1 MVFDNAL
8 HLIILCQYLL
18 FLYNASSHVYKLS
31 EDLVLK
37 SNQKQ
42 EKMFYML
49 KSFCCIKYY
58 I

>member
-1 MVFDNAL
+1 MLPVIARDK
-8 HLIILCQYLL
+8 
-18 FLYNASSHVYKLS
+18 LY

-42 EKMFYML
+42 EKMFYRL

-58 I
+58 IYIVVTN